1 MEYTIIMFRM
11 NQILDERDVEAMIH
25 EENLP
30 EEKEIAVTAGNR
42 RPRDED
48 DFDYKD
54 KFESPLQTDI
64 TPLKSN

>member
-1 MEYTIIMFRM
+1 
-11 NQILDERDVEAMIH
+11 MIH

-42 RPRDED
+42 RPSDED

-64 TPLKSN
+64 TPLKSK